1 VAAPEPSG
9 RSDLGEDVTA
19 DALLDGRVR
28 IFQPARGARMSLDP
42 VLLAGFIAPPYGR
55 FLDIGCGT
63 GVVSFLLLARDP
75 AATGVGVELQPRLAA
90 LAERG
95 RNENDWRGRLDVVAG
110 DVRNLAA
117 TLGAASADLV
127 VTNPPFR
134 PVREGSLSPHRER
147 ALSNHELALSLPEW
161 LDVAAHAVRPGGR
174 VAAIFPAERADELL
188 RAMRTRQLA
197 PARVRYVHP
206 REGQSALRVLV
217 EAERGGSRAQLIET
231 PLVVHG
237 GAGRF
242 TDEVRRMLG
251 AQGAAASGDD

>member
-1 VAAPEPSG
+1 MAAPEPSG

-63 GVVSFLLLARDP
+63 GVVSFLL
-75 AATGVGVELQPRLAA
+75 
-90 LAERG
+90 G

>member
-1 VAAPEPSG
+1 LAAREPSG
-9 RSDLGEDVTA
+9 PADLGEDVTA

-42 VLLAGFIAPPYGR
+42 VLLAGFIAAPYGR

-63 GVVSFLLLARDP
+63 GAVSFLLLARDP

-95 RNENDWRGRLDVVAG
+95 RNHNDWRARLDVVAG
-110 DVRNLAA
+110 DVRNLVA
-117 TLGAASADLV
+117 TLGPASFDLV

-161 LDVAAHAVRPGGR
+161 LDVAARAVRPGGR

-188 RAMRTRQLA
+188 RAMRARQLA
-197 PARVRYVHP
+197 PSRVRYAHP
-206 REGQSALRVLV
+206 REGQSPLRVLV
-217 EAERGGSRAQLIET
+217 EAERGGMRAHVVEA

-237 GAGRF
+237 DAGRF
-242 TDEVRRMLG
+242 TDEVLQMLG
-251 AQGAAASGDD
+251 QQDSVASGD